1 MSIASNIQ
9 EFNKTLPPAAKLI
22 AVSKFQSTNSIMQ
35 AYEAGQRHF
44 GENRAQEMSAK
55 HRLLPRDIEWHF
67 IGHLQ
72 RNKIKYILP
81 FVSMIH
87 SLDSPALLEEINK
100 AAAKTGRIIPC
111 LLQIHIAREESKF
124 GFAPDELRQF
134 MREGS
139 WRALGHVQLQGL
151 MGMASFTENMEQV
164 RQEFQLL
171 KQLFDEIRSS
181 YFNQDES
188 FRALSMGMTGDYQIA
203 LQEGS
208 TMVRI
213 GTALFGSR
221 KTGQ

>member
-1 MSIASNIQ
+1 
-9 EFNKTLPPAAKLI
+9 
-22 AVSKFQSTNSIMQ
+22 
-35 AYEAGQRHF
+35 
-44 GENRAQEMSAK
+44 
-55 HRLLPRDIEWHF
+55 
-67 IGHLQ
+67 
-72 RNKIKYILP
+72 
-81 FVSMIH
+81 
-87 SLDSPALLEEINK
+87 
-100 AAAKTGRIIPC
+100 
-111 LLQIHIAREESKF
+111 
-124 GFAPDELRQF
+124 

-188 FRALSMGMTGDYQIA
+188 FRELSMGMTGDYQIA